1 MRDKGQRVH
10 LIAVE
15 QHIDLNEIALAVVD
29 KFIVERR
36 ITLGTSLERVEK
48 VINNLTGR
56 HFVVQLDQI
65 GVQILHILKNAA
77 AVLAHRHDVADELLR
92 RHDGRLDIRLASLL
106 DNIRTRIIV
115 RIVAALGRAVGLDD
129 LVDNARQRGDEVKV
143 ELAFEPLLN
152 DLHVQHTK
160 KAAAEA
166 EAECDRAFR
175 LKRQRCVIELQ
186 FFKCVTQIGILGA
199 VLGVNT
205 AEYHRTCRTIA
216 GQRLRRRIFHTGNGI
231 AHAGVGHLFNRGGKV
246 ANLTRTQLL
255 LRRQTKRQH
264 VAALKHLKFCTGGH
278 HFDLHAR
285 ADLTVKQTHVNDNA
299 LVRVV
304 LAVEHEC
311 AQRRICIALRRRN
324 ISDDTL
330 EHLMN
335 IDIHFCGNFGR
346 ILCRN
351 ADDILDLLLDTR
363 RVCRRQVDLVDDRHD
378 LQTGVNGKIGVAERL
393 RLNTLCRINDQKR
406 TLTRRQRT

>member
-1 MRDKGQRVH
+1 M
-10 LIAVE
+10 
-15 QHIDLNEIALAVVD
+15 
-29 KFIVERR
+29 
-36 ITLGTSLERVEK
+36 
-48 VINNLTGR
+48 
-56 HFVVQLDQI
+56 
-65 GVQILHILKNAA
+65 
-77 AVLAHRHDVADELLR
+77 
-92 RHDGRLDIRLASLL
+92 
-106 DNIRTRIIV
+106 
-115 RIVAALGRAVGLDD
+115 
-129 LVDNARQRGDEVKV
+129 
-143 ELAFEPLLN
+143 
-152 DLHVQHTK
+152 QHTEE
-160 KAAAEA
+160 AAAET

-199 VLGVNT
+199 VLGVNA

-264 VAALKHLKFCTGGH
+264 VAALKYLKFSTGGH

-285 ADLTVKQTHVNDNA
+285 ADLTVKQAHVNDNA

-311 AQRRICIALRRRN
+311 AQRRIRIALRRRN
-324 ISDDTL
+324 IGYDAL
-330 EHLMN
+330 EHLVN
-335 IDIHFCGNFGR
+335 VDIHFCGNFGR
-346 ILCRN
+346 VLCRN
-351 ADDILDLLLDTR
+351 ADDILDLLLDAR

-378 LQTGVNGKIGVAERL
+378 LQTGVDGKIGVAERL